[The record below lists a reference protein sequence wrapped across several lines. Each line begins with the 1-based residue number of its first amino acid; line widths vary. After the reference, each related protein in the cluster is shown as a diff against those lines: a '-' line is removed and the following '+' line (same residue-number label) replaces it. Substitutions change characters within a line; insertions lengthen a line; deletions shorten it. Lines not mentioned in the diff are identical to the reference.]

1 MLKQEY
7 REAFAEVD
15 MIFKLMPISLLN
27 KIPTNFR
34 NMINTEKA
42 TDYEPTISEPF
53 EKQEMKDETIIILG
67 LIYRDFLCS
76 EEERKILKEK
86 DAEKI
91 KQAEDELRKKY
102 NQDNM
107 FKKKGISKEKERN
120 EEVSL
125 AIIPEEKWYKKI
137 FNLIKRLFKGK

>member
-1 MLKQEY
+1 MKQEY

-15 MIFKLMPISLLN
+15 SIFKLMPISLLN

-53 EKQEMKDETIIILG
+53 EEQQMKEETIIILG

-76 EEERKILKEK
+76 EEERKILKGK

-91 KQAEDELRKKY
+91 KQAEEELRKKY
-102 NQDNM
+102 NPDDI
-107 FKKKGISKEKERN
+107 FKKKDISQEKEKNKEI
-120 EEVSL
+120 SL
-125 AIIPEEKWYKKI
+125 AIIPEKKWYKKI
-137 FNLIKRLFKGK
+137 FNLIKVLFKGK